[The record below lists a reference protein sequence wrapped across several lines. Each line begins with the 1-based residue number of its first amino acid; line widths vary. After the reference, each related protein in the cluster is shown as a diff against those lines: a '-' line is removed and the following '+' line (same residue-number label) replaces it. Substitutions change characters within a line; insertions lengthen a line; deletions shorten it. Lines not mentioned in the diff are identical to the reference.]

1 MGLFNKE
8 QSVVSK
14 HQLKSD
20 ATFKLF
26 NDTLNNLTSSEEEID
41 IDINAAT
48 EESRLALERAKE
60 LEAIKTKGAKF
71 RANLTKLINGDAI

>member
-8 QSVVSK
+8 QNVVSK

-20 ATFKLF
+20 
-26 NDTLNNLTSSEEEID
+26 DT
-41 IDINAAT
+41 
-48 EESRLALERAKE
+48 
-60 LEAIKTKGAKF
+60 F